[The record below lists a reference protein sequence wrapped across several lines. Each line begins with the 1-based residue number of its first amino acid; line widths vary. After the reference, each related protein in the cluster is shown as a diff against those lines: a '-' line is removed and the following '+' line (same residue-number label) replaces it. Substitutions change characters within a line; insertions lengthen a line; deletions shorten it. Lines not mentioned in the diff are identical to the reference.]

1 MNPSLKRA
9 LPLQLAVVALSFFI
23 GTGAGSAQVQ
33 LNLQPGVQLNWP
45 TPNTTNTYHLQ
56 WSPASGGSWSD
67 LVAAITGDGTTHIL
81 FDPVPSGNRL
91 YQDLVIVPGTPPSA
105 ALPANSGFESGTGP
119 TASNWTVDTAVGGP
133 VYGVRTNDSPHSG
146 SFNFQVH
153 LASVGAGPLV
163 QFNQAG
169 VPVTGGATYPFSFYS
184 KALAGSQGYNA
195 QWRILWNTGGDT
207 GYQTFNP
214 GSGSYT
220 QFNTSVTAPASATSA
235 TIFFHIAGAAV
246 TNWFANL
253 DFDDVV
259 LGSGSSN
266 SGTPA
271 VTNVLSVATMPLVNI
286 SWLSASNILYYAE
299 STTNPATGPWTN
311 NFGLFI
317 GNGGTESF
325 LAPMTNSAMFFHL
338 RIPPVT
344 VLPPTNLHQVPSGTT
359 NAIGVAWTASISP
372 GVTGY
377 RVLSGDVT
385 TTTTNSTDL
394 GNVTSTII
402 SGLTSGQTY
411 FVSVIAL
418 SPNGQSDPANATI
431 TAQPDTEIGIIPL
444 FNAFTTLQPD
454 TTIDTPEAL
463 ITYIADRGR
472 DRHGRESTFA
482 IYDHYLSWYWEQ
494 RTIGLQ
500 IYDKVAK
507 GGSTVTFTYQTL
519 CPLGAHE
526 FRVFFLG
533 NNTVAE
539 YADNSVS
546 TLLTTNYTFANY
558 YPAPMTSNVYTKT
571 LTANTLAGRAFQIG
585 DRIEI
590 EASQFLFGPIH
601 GRDNYYGT
609 VLLYVVGQ
617 GIIPWYSSAPFCD
630 QNPQNDGPLISGV
643 RTNIDSYPLPT
654 NAWMGGK
661 VTLPYQYSNEPSNRF
676 KQFAGNISPTNAQPF
691 MLGRRLHETD
701 FGNGLHAERDGTGTE
716 TDNPIYPEQIGKL
729 GPKFTNRSCVSCHIG
744 NGRALPPAIGQPL
757 IQSVIRVGSDASGT
771 PDPVLGSVLQPQ
783 NTSGSAEDSVWISSY
798 TIITNTYNDGTGTP
812 YTLQQP
818 NYTFSSYTPAFYSIR
833 IAPQLVGMGLLE
845 AVGETTV
852 EALADPSDSDSD
864 GISGRFSTVTDPE
877 TGLLRLGRFGYKASK
892 DSVRH
897 QIAGALNADMGV
909 TTTVFPVL
917 DGDTSSG
924 PVELADGDL
933 NNWTT
938 YISVLGVAARR
949 NLSDPQALQGQALF
963 NSASCWKCHTP
974 TLTTSP
980 FHPMAELR
988 NQTIHPYTDLLLH
1001 DMGPGLADNM
1011 GEGNATGSEW
1021 RTPPLWS
1028 IGLTPGVSRTG
1039 EAYLHDGR
1047 ARTLDE
1053 AILWHD
1059 GEGAAAREAFR
1070 AMSASD
1076 RAALIAFLKSL

>member
-1 MNPSLKRA
+1 MKISLKRV
-9 LPLQLAVVALSFFI
+9 LPIHSAAVALLFLI
-23 GTGAGSAQVQ
+23 GTSVGQAQVQ
-33 LNLQPGVQLNWP
+33 LNIQPGVQLGWP

-56 WSPASGGSWSD
+56 WSSSSGGTWSD
-67 LVAAITGDGTTHIL
+67 LVVMPGDGTTHTL
-81 FDPVPSGNRL
+81 FDPVPSGYRL
-91 YQDLVIVPGTPPSA
+91 YQDLEIVPGTPPSA

-119 TASNWTVDTAVGGP
+119 IASNWTTDTAVGGP

-146 SFNFQVH
+146 SFNYLVH
-153 LASVGAGPLV
+153 LASTGAGPLV
-163 QFNQAG
+163 QFSQAG
-169 VPVTGGATYPFSFYS
+169 VPVTGGTTYPFSFYS
-184 KALAGSQGYNA
+184 KAQASSQGQSG
-195 QWRILWNTGGDT
+195 QWRITWSPGGGDT
-207 GYQTFNP
+207 GFQGFTP
-214 GSGSYT
+214 GNNVYALFS
-220 QFNTSVTAPASATSA
+220 TSVNAPAGATNA

-246 TNWFANL
+246 TNFTANI

-266 SGTPA
+266 PGSPA
-271 VTNVLSVATMPLVNI
+271 GTNVLSVTTMPVANI

-299 STTNPATGPWTN
+299 STTDPATVPWTN

-344 VLPPTNLHQVPSGTT
+344 VLPPTGLHQVPSGST

-377 RVLSGDVT
+377 RVSYGDIS
-385 TTTTNSTDL
+385 TTTTNTTDL

-402 SGLTSGQTY
+402 SGLTSGETY

-431 TAQPDTEIGIIPL
+431 TAQPDTSIGIIPL
-444 FNAFTTLQPD
+444 YNAFTTLQPE
-454 TTIDTPEAL
+454 TTVDTPSAL
-463 ITYIADRGR
+463 LTYMADRAR
-472 DRHGRESTFA
+472 DRHARESTYA

-500 IYDKVAK
+500 IADTVPK
-507 GGSTVTFTYQTL
+507 GGNSITFTYQTGCQL
-519 CPLGAHE
+519 DAKE
-526 FRVFFLG
+526 FRAGFLG
-533 NNTVAE
+533 VTTVAQ
-539 YADNSVS
+539 YMGNTPS
-546 TLLTTNYTFANY
+546 TLITTNYNFDYYYPNPLTTN
-558 YPAPMTSNVYTKT
+558 VYTVT
-571 LTANTLAGRAFQIG
+571 ITANPQNNQSLHVG
-585 DRIEI
+585 DRIEVEI
-590 EASQFLFGPIH
+590 SQFLNGQVH
-601 GRDNYYGT
+601 GRANYYGT
-609 VLLYVVGQ
+609 VFLYIVGQ
-617 GIIPWYSSAPFCD
+617 GVVPWGSSAVFCD
-630 QNPQNDGPLISGV
+630 QTTDNDGPVVAGI

-654 NAWMGGK
+654 NAWLGGK
-661 VTLPYQYSNEPSNRF
+661 TTLPYQYSNEPSNRF
-676 KQFAGNISPTNAQPF
+676 KETAGNISPTNAQPF

-716 TDNPIYPEQIGKL
+716 TDNPVYTEQIGKL
-729 GPKFTNRSCVSCHIG
+729 GPKFTNRSCVSCHVG
-744 NGRALPPAIGQPL
+744 NGRALPPTTGAPM
-757 IQSVIRVGSDASGT
+757 IQSVVRVGSDASGT

-798 TIITNTYNDGTGTP
+798 TTVTNTYGDGTP
-812 YTLQQP
+812 YTLQKP
-818 NYTFSSYTPAFYSIR
+818 NYTFSPYTPAFYSVR

-845 AVGETTV
+845 AVSETTV

-877 TGLLRLGRFGYKASK
+877 TGLLRLGRFGYKAGK

-897 QIAGALNADMGV
+897 QIAGALNTDMGV
-909 TTTVFPVL
+909 TTTIFPVL
-917 DGDTSSG
+917 DGDSSSG
-924 PVELADGDL
+924 PVELLDGDL
-933 NNWTT
+933 TNWTS
-938 YISVLGVAARR
+938 YISLLGVAARR
-949 NLSDPQALQGQALF
+949 SLSDPQALQGEALF
-963 NSASCWKCHTP
+963 GSASCWKCHTP
-974 TLTTSP
+974 TLTTSS
-980 FHPMAELR
+980 FHPMTELR
-988 NQTIHPYTDLLLH
+988 KQTIHPYTDLLLH

-1011 GEGNATGSEW
+1011 GEGTAAGSEW

-1028 IGLTPGVSRTG
+1028 IGLTAGVSLG

-1047 ARTLDE
+1047 ARSLEE

-1070 AMSASD
+1070 NMSASD

>member
-1 MNPSLKRA
+1 MKPSLKRA
-9 LPLQLAVVALSFFI
+9 LPLQLAVVALLFFI

-56 WSPASGGSWSD
+56 WSPSSGGTWTD
-67 LVAAITGDGTTHIL
+67 LVAALAGDGTTHTVL
-81 FDPVPSGNRL
+81 DLVPVGSRL
-91 YQDLVIVPGTPPSA
+91 YQDLEIVPGTPPSA
-105 ALPANSGFESGTGP
+105 ALPANSGFESGTGS
-119 TASNWTVDTAVGGP
+119 TATSWTVDTAVGGP

-163 QFNQAG
+163 QFNQSG
-169 VPVTGGATYPFSFYS
+169 VPVTGGTVYPFSFYS
-184 KALAGSQGYNA
+184 KALSGSQGYSA
-195 QWRILWNTGGDT
+195 QWRIVWNAGGDT
-207 GYQTFNP
+207 GFQNFTP
-214 GSGSYT
+214 GANTYT
-220 QFNTSVTAPASATSA
+220 LFSTSVTPPANATSA
-235 TIFFHIAGAAV
+235 TIYFHIAGAAV
-246 TNWFANL
+246 TNWFANI
-253 DFDDVV
+253 DIDDVV

-266 SGTPA
+266 PGTPA
-271 VTNVLSVATMPLVNI
+271 ATNVLSVATMPVASI

-299 STTNPATGPWTN
+299 STTDLATAPWTN

-317 GNGGTESF
+317 GNGGTQSF

-344 VLPPTNLHQVPSGTT
+344 VLPPTGLHQVPSGST

-431 TAQPDTEIGIIPL
+431 TAQPDTDIGIIPL
-444 FNAFTTLQPD
+444 FDAFTTLQPEI
-454 TTIDTPEAL
+454 TFDTPAAL

-500 IYDKVAK
+500 IYDTVGKG

-539 YADNSVS
+539 YSDNSVS

-558 YPAPMTSNVYTKT
+558 YPAPLTSNVYTKT
-571 LTANTLAGRAFQIG
+571 LTSNTLAGRAFQKG

-630 QNPQNDGPLISGV
+630 QNPANDGPLIGGV

-661 VTLPYQYSNEPSNRF
+661 TTLPYQYSNEPSNRF

-716 TDNPIYPEQIGKL
+716 TDNPTYPEQIGKL
-729 GPKFTNRSCVSCHIG
+729 GPKFTNRSCVACHIG

-757 IQSVIRVGSDASGT
+757 VQSVIRVGSDASGT

-783 NTSGSAEDSVWISSY
+783 NTSGSAEDSVSISSY
-798 TIITNTYNDGTGTP
+798 TIITNAYGDSTP
-812 YTLQQP
+812 YTLQKP
-818 NYTFSSYTPAFYSIR
+818 NYTFSTYTPAFYSIR

-845 AVGETTV
+845 AVGETTI

-924 PVELADGDL
+924 PVELAEGDL

-949 NLSDPQALQGQALF
+949 NLTDAQALQGQALF

-1059 GEGAAAREAFR
+1059 GEGAASREAFR
-1070 AMSASD
+1070 AMSVSD